1 MKIAILNDSPAAIAA
16 MRRVL
21 EGSGKYRIAWTAGAG
36 ADAVG
41 LCQNDPPD
49 LLLVDV
55 SASGTDGV
63 ETIRRIMDASPC
75 AILIV
80 TEAMEENSAKVF
92 DAMGA
97 GALDVVQAP
106 CVDASKKNGASSF
119 IGKIDSI
126 AFLID
131 QAAAK
136 PVGGRHPQCARQLVA
151 IGSSAGGPAAL
162 SSLLRDLPADF
173 PAAVIIVQHIDAQF
187 APGLAKWL
195 GQQSK
200 LPVKAAVAGDMPVT
214 GTVLLAA
221 TNDHLVFETPSRL
234 GYTPHPVD
242 YSYRPSVNA
251 FFESSARH
259 WRGSMIGVLLTGMG
273 SDGANGLKM
282 LRNLG
287 HHTIAQDQKTSAVYG
302 MPRAAVKL
310 QAAAEILPLD
320 RIAPALCRYFHP
332 NHNHAVPAVPLQAAH
347 HG

>member
-1 MKIAILNDSPAAIAA
+1 MKIAILNDSPAVIET

-21 EGSGKYRIAWTAGAG
+21 EASGKYQIAWTTGAG
-36 ADAVG
+36 ADAAG

-49 LLLVDV
+49 LLLIGSD
-55 SASGTDGV
+55 SV

-80 TEAMEENSAKVF
+80 TDAMEENSAKVF

-106 CVDASKKNGASSF
+106 CSDNPERNGAACF
-119 IGKIDSI
+119 INKIDSI
-126 AFLID
+126 GFLID
-131 QAAAK
+131 QSAVK
-136 PVGGRHPQCARQLVA
+136 PVAGRHSQCAKQLVA

-162 SSLLRDLPADF
+162 SSLLRDLPGDF
-173 PAAVIIVQHIDAQF
+173 PAAVIVVQHIDAQF

-200 LPVKAAVAGDMPVT
+200 LPVRPAVAGDMPIP

-221 TNDHLVFETPSRL
+221 TNDHLVFESPSRL
-234 GYTPHPVD
+234 GYTPNPVD

-273 SDGANGLKM
+273 SDGAKGLKM

-302 MPRAAVKL
+302 MPKAAEKL

-320 RIAPALCRYFHP
+320 RIAPALCRYFYP
-332 NHNHAVPAVPLQAAH
+332 NHNHAVPAVPLQVAH